1 MKFLLLVFLLL
12 FVCVATTKNQKKQE
26 KYRFALIAKFAPHWF
41 FDLANDGCQDAAEE
55 MGNVECLYMGDPVHD
70 PELQAAVVRN
80 AIEMGVDGIALSVID
95 IEVSTIVIDEVLAAG
110 IPIVTFDSDAPESN
124 RLAYIGT
131 NNFAFGQ
138 ELGKLLEQL
147 NPQGGK
153 FGVLSGAAPNIAQRY
168 EGVKDRLLNSDIR
181 WTEVED
187 SPRDLSPAGSLS
199 GRTDVEPVEEMDS
212 FLENNPDMA
221 AIIPVAGWVMVHRAE
236 EWKKF
241 VKQHRNVTLVSGDSN
256 ALQIQLISSGFANGL
271 AGQLPYEMGW
281 LAMETLLK
289 ITEGEE
295 VNDVIFGTTLLEI
308 LRFPLVLPDVNVNHN
323 YLDSLTIVGYVF
335 FSLIAFVALGFI
347 FWTFFNLSTFVIR
360 AAQPVFLVLICLG
373 TLILASTL
381 FPLSVDDENHSQSE
395 TDAACM
401 AIPWTLSFGFTL
413 TFAALFS
420 KTWRVNRIFTK
431 AGCFRVV
438 KVKVVDVLIPMF
450 ILLALNSITLICWT
464 TISPLKYERRNH
476 MGTDGWNRVIST
488 YGSCVS
494 SDGTKGWVP
503 YVVILLVINFS
514 SLIFALIE
522 AYKARNLSVAFS
534 ETRYIS
540 FTFVLM
546 LQSFVVGIPLL
557 FLVFDEPRDY
567 YVVWLCLIFVT
578 CLVLLFL
585 IFIPKVWDRN
595 KERED
600 FPELSF
606 RSQTAKTQTATQTA
620 TQAAT
625 LE

>member
-1 MKFLLLVFLLL
+1 MKLLLPALFLLL
-12 FVCVATTKNQKKQE
+12 FVCAAKPKNQKKQE
-26 KYRFALIAKFAPHWF
+26 KYRFALIAKLAPHWF

-55 MGNVECLYMGDPVHD
+55 LGNVECLYMGDPVYD

-80 AIEMGVDGIALSVID
+80 AIEMGVDGIALSVVD
-95 IEVSTIVIDEVLAAG
+95 TEVSSIVIDEALAAG
-110 IPIVTFDSDAPESN
+110 IPIVTFDSDAEKSN

-147 NPQGGK
+147 NPHGGK

-181 WTEVED
+181 WIEVED
-187 SPRDLSPAGSLS
+187 SPRDLSPAGSLT
-199 GRTDVEPVEEMDS
+199 GRTDVEPVEEMNL
-212 FLENNPDMA
+212 FLKNNPDID
-221 AIIPVAGWVMVHRAE
+221 AIIPVAGWAMVNRPE

-323 YLDSLTIVGYVF
+323 YLDSLVIPGYVF
-335 FSLIAFVALGFI
+335 FGLIAFVALGFI
-347 FWTFFNLSTFVIR
+347 FWTFFNKTTFVIR

-381 FPLSVDDENHSQSE
+381 FPLSIDDKNHSQRE
-395 TDAACM
+395 ADVACM
-401 AIPWTLSFGFTL
+401 AIPWTLSIGFTL

-420 KTWRVNRIFTK
+420 KTWRVNRIFSSSK
-431 AGCFRVV
+431 KSDYFQVI
-438 KVKVVDVLIPMF
+438 KVNVVDVLIPMLV
-450 ILLALNSITLICWT
+450 LLALNSITLICWT

-476 MGTDGWNRVIST
+476 EGTDGWNRVIST

-494 SDGTKGWVP
+494 SDGPEGWVP

-522 AYKARNLSVAFS
+522 AYKARSISVAFS

-557 FLVFDEPRDY
+557 FLVYDEPRDY
-567 YVVWLCLIFVT
+567 YVVW
-578 CLVLLFL
+578 
-585 IFIPKVWDRN
+585 
-595 KERED
+595 
-600 FPELSF
+600 
-606 RSQTAKTQTATQTA
+606 
-620 TQAAT
+620 
-625 LE
+625 